1 MAALYVDQDGDE
13 APAVRLQWQPFVGF
27 GAHFVANL
35 LEAGVGLA
43 RAVAVEF
50 FAAANHAEQQE
61 TFMRQAALEI
71 ETLATGVVPL
81 FAPVTVPGEDG
92 LDDEDDDEWDE
103 DED

>member
-1 MAALYVDQDGDE
+1 MVALYVDQDGDE
-13 APAVRLQWQPFVGF
+13 APAVALQWQPFVGF

-71 ETLATGVVPL
+71 ESLASGVVPL
-81 FAPVTVPGEDG
+81 FAPVRVPNEDD
-92 LDDEDDDEWDE
+92 LEDDDDEWDE